1 MVPTDVPK
9 VRESSECVGDSEKVG
24 QATAEEAVE
33 EAAGGKAWSED
44 GP

>member
-9 VRESSECVGDSEKVG
+9 VRESSECVGNSEKVG
-24 QATAEEAVE
+24 QAAAEEAVE
-33 EAAGGKAWSED
+33 GAAGDKGWSED